1 MFFNFYGSERRGF
14 KKDIA
19 VYPAIYSYSTGYR
32 DMLELDVC
40 DMLQIMLMSSLDMSL
55 PIGNTFIKGAVLM
68 MTSTTSS
75 LPSSFSLSTRQ
86 AIVLEESLSHS
97 FSILDVGLWAGLS
110 PGSRC
115 GSMSVRPR
123 RTASMHQSRPIG
135 SGGSKS
141 AHSR

>member
-1 MFFNFYGSERRGF
+1 
-14 KKDIA
+14 
-19 VYPAIYSYSTGYR
+19 
-32 DMLELDVC
+32 MLELDVW

-55 PIGNTFIKGAVLM
+55 PIGNTLIKGAVLM

-141 AHSR
+141 AHSRWCTGRGKMEACSWGPRTTPPKA